1 MNHIS
6 NNGFIVLH
14 RKMVDWEWYQDA
26 NTMRLFLHCIL
37 KANHKTKKWQGI
49 DIQRGQFLTSSDILA
64 GDLKLSR
71 QQIRTS
77 LNKLKSTS
85 EITISTTARNSM
97 ITVSA
102 YNDYQDKKPP
112 DNQLSTS
119 YQPASNQIV
128 TTTNNDNNVN
138 KGNKKKTTL
147 FIPPTEEQINNIF
160 IEVGMPQDNGAEAR
174 RYIDYYA
181 QQGWKLSN
189 GNKMVDWK
197 AAAKNWL
204 RNQQKW
210 NNQK

>member
-1 MNHIS
+1 MSGWIS
-6 NNGFIVLH
+6 LH
-14 RKMVDWEWYQDA
+14 RKMTEWEWYSDA
-26 NTMRLFLHCIL
+26 NTMRLFIHCIL

-49 DIQRGQFLTSSDILA
+49 DIQRGQFLTSSDTLA
-64 GDLKLSR
+64 LDLKLSR

-85 EITISTTARNSM
+85 EITILTTSRNSM
-97 ITVSA
+97 ITVSS
-102 YNDYQDKKPP
+102 YSDYQDNNQS
-112 DNQLSTS
+112 DNHLATNE
-119 YQPASNQIV
+119 QPTSNQQV
-128 TTTNNDNNVN
+128 TTTNNVNNVN
-138 KGNKKKTTL
+138 NENKKKTKAFT
-147 FIPPTEEQINNIF
+147 PPNEEQINDVF
-160 IEVGMPQDNGAEAR
+160 TDVGMPKDNGAEAR

>member
-1 MNHIS
+1 MSGWIS
-6 NNGFIVLH
+6 LH
-14 RKMVDWEWYQDA
+14 RKMTEWEWYSDA
-26 NTMRLFLHCIL
+26 NTMRLFIHCIL

-49 DIQRGQFLTSSDILA
+49 DIQRGQFLTSSDTLA
-64 GDLKLSR
+64 LDLKLSR

-77 LNKLKSTS
+77 LNKLKSTN
-85 EITISTTARNSM
+85 EITISTTSRSSM
-97 ITVSA
+97 ITVSS
-102 YNDYQDKKPP
+102 YNDYQDNNQS
-112 DNQLSTS
+112 DNHLATNE
-119 YQPASNQIV
+119 QPTSNQQV
-128 TTTNNDNNVN
+128 TTTNNVNNVN
-138 KGNKKKTTL
+138 NENKKKRKA
-147 FIPPTEEQINNIF
+147 FIPPNEEQINDVF
-160 IEVGMPQDNGAEAR
+160 TDVGMPLDNGAEAR